1 MYTENPEASTQFY
14 SGVLG
19 LECTRDAGGARIF
32 AAEDSD
38 VIGVCRVFADRVIEP
53 TGSMISMVTD
63 DVDAWYRRLL
73 AHDLVIDSPQR
84 LASFGLY
91 SLLVHDPN
99 AYASEFQ
106 QFQ

>member
-32 AAEDSD
+32 ATEDSD

-53 TGSMISMVTD
+53 TGSRISMVTD

-91 SLLVHDPN
+91 SLLVRDPN